1 MSKEGKPIRD
11 AKKTEL
17 TFYDDGRGYYVPS
30 DFATQQNIK
39 RMKEEYTRLRD
50 IARKRIKYLRE
61 KGLYSE
67 EFADKQFAK
76 IPKIAEM
83 NAESNGSL
91 EVFRVELAKALSD
104 ASKLLNQ
111 GPSTVRRA
119 TDYREKVKS
128 DFERDWA
135 YLKQWADRTLPGALD
150 NIDPSTI
157 NIEGFYD
164 LMDYYK
170 STGDN
175 FNYWTGRELR
185 NLFGLNYEDDIVK
198 KTPRVY
204 LDNLFIGDKADED
217 EDDKNKIEPVKILS
231 GKEMKK
237 EAKKK
242 IRSATKQV
250 KRAMKT
256 ANSYYYDKD
265 KHRYVKKKPKKK
277 G

>member
-1 MSKEGKPIRD
+1 MSKEDKPIRD

-30 DFATQQNIK
+30 DFATDQNIK

-83 NAESNGSL
+83 AAESNGSL
-91 EVFRVELAKALSD
+91 KVFRVELAHALSD
-104 ASKLLNQ
+104 VSKLLNK

-119 TDYREKVKS
+119 TDYREKVKA
-128 DFERDWA
+128 DFARDWE
-135 YLKQWADRTLPGALD
+135 YLKNWADKTLPGALD
-150 NIDPSTI
+150 NIEPSTI

-164 LMDYYK
+164 LLDYYK

-185 NLFGLNYEDDIVK
+185 NLFGLNYEDDIVN
-198 KTPRVY
+198 KTPRAY
-204 LDNLFIGDKADED
+204 LDKLFIGDEED
-217 EDDKNKIEPVKILS
+217 EENKINPIQILS

-242 IRSATKQV
+242 IRSA
-250 KRAMKT
+250 KRK
-256 ANSYYYDKD
+256 
-265 KHRYVKKKPKKK
+265 VKKNPKK